1 MARYNDIPRIR
12 TNKGKRYYANTKYPD
27 IPLGR
32 NDIYVYTTIGDRLD
46 ILAQQYYKDS
56 SLWWIIAVAN
66 PFLRQ
71 DSLTPSAGAQIRIP
85 FNVSEIISNFSKL
98 NNQNISL
105 NTPGNGGY

>member
-12 TNKGKRYYANTKYPD
+12 NTRNKRYYATSKYPD

-46 ILAQQYYKDS
+46 ILAQQYYNDA
-56 SLWWIIAVAN
+56 SLWWVIAAAN
-66 PFLRQ
+66 PTLRQ

-85 FNVSEIISNFSKL
+85 FNVSEIISSFNTL
-98 NNQNISL
+98 NNQNISI
-105 NTPGNGGY
+105 NVPKKKI